1 MKPWGT
7 RSHYVVPFYL
17 KIPYSAG
24 WRTDHSIPNRE
35 WLYPV
40 TPKIACNRPVLL
52 VSPESTN
59 KRFHYSISTWGFFV
73 LFCSPIG
80 LLLEE
85 TIRSFLSQLSPNN
98 YYWTIP
104 GESLGSR
111 TGESWSKLI
120 KDEQRNN
127 LDGLPLMRD
136 WTGHQKRFV
145 ANRTIWRARPGG
157 AVVHRLHFQPAHM
170 SWLHQN
176 SGCEWCSTPAQRQ
189 ENRTGED

>member
-1 MKPWGT
+1 MRDTFSLRCAILLKDSIQRRMTNRSLDSKP
-7 RSHYVVPFYL
+7 RVIVPSNTEDSVQ
-17 KIPYSAG
+17 SAG
-24 WRTDHSIPNRE
+24 SFSFTWINKQTFP
-35 WLYPV
+35 
-40 TPKIACNRPVLL
+40 LL
-52 VSPESTN
+52 HLN
-59 KRFHYSISTWGFFV
+59 LRFFFV

-127 LDGLPLMRD
+127 LDGLPPMRD